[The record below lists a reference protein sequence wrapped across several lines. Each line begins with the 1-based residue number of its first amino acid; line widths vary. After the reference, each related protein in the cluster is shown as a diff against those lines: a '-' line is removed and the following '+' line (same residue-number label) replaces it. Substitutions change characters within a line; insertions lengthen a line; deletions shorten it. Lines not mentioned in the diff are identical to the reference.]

1 MWLQLLTL
9 GWFVRHLSQSSSNS
23 TLLVMGIG
31 GVVAL
36 PGILIGPWGGVLGD
50 RLDRR
55 KLLMTIEVFMIFM
68 ASLFALLI
76 KLDLA
81 EIWHAYTYA
90 LIAGSCE
97 SVKMPVRQALI
108 ANSVPQHAISN
119 AYATS
124 VITIPGTRMIG
135 PFIGGLIVASFGF
148 FWNFLIE
155 AALYLGVVISL
166 LPMKTPYYVGIRT
179 ASPVSGVS
187 GVFSDIID
195 GFRYLW
201 NKQRSLSLLMILSAT
216 PNIICHP
223 VIFLLPMYTVGVLG
237 QGGGYGGY
245 LMAVNGAGGFVM
257 VFMLSA
263 FGFPRMRGMLCV
275 IAAILSSILTFSL
288 SQSTLIPSAFLIL
301 ALFGA
306 TQTAYRTTNGVMTQT
321 LVDDEYRVRVMSV
334 YRVVMGMVVFFSLLV
349 GWFADMTSPRWA
361 LSAMGILGFL
371 LSCYFLVGSSTIRRQ
386 E

>member
-1 MWLQLLTL
+1 
-9 GWFVRHLSQSSSNS
+9 
-23 TLLVMGIG
+23 
-31 GVVAL
+31 
-36 PGILIGPWGGVLGD
+36 
-50 RLDRR
+50 
-55 KLLMTIEVFMIFM
+55 
-68 ASLFALLI
+68 
-76 KLDLA
+76 
-81 EIWHAYTYA
+81 
-90 LIAGSCE
+90 
-97 SVKMPVRQALI
+97 
-108 ANSVPQHAISN
+108 
-119 AYATS
+119 
-124 VITIPGTRMIG
+124 
-135 PFIGGLIVASFGF
+135 
-148 FWNFLIE
+148 
-155 AALYLGVVISL
+155 
-166 LPMKTPYYVGIRT
+166 
-179 ASPVSGVS
+179 
-187 GVFSDIID
+187 
-195 GFRYLW
+195 
-201 NKQRSLSLLMILSAT
+201 
-216 PNIICHP
+216 
-223 VIFLLPMYTVGVLG
+223 
-237 QGGGYGGY
+237 
-245 LMAVNGAGGFVM
+245 MAVNGAGGFVM